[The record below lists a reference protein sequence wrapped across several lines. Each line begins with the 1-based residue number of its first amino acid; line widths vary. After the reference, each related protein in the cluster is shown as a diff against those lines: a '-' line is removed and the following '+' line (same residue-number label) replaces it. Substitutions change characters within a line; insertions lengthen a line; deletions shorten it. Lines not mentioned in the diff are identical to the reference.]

1 MLETELSKEQI
12 ARKEELEKQVFQLLS
27 NKPGMHLQELV
38 QILDAEEF
46 LVRVKGG
53 LQFKFKEYTNALLEK
68 ENKTGVK
75 NILPTKVT
83 EVDKVIT
90 PSRGGEILKGSGE
103 GLKEKKIIPRTRYL
117 MDVLSELG
125 LEYRVETA
133 KLDENMFRSRG
144 YQIFIL
150 PEKKKLIFV
159 NNEVG
164 LATRVVHGF
173 RKLEQNDDLGVIEP
187 SIVDYLSS
195 LDVDELD
202 TDESVMVEKIKYSG
216 SEEKYKDKLRDS
228 ILFVVTAED
237 SSELYKREKDFRKVK
252 IWTFTELQKTVRE
265 VGVKTYTEYNKTYKK
280 NGWPSTRWVIDR
292 KDFIDW
298 YEFLGTEP
306 KKIWG
311 YVKLK
316 DHIQNLGI
324 TSLPQYNEYRK
335 DHPEEELPTDP
346 TMVKMDGWED
356 WDTFFDRE
364 IKKEWTYET
373 LQKDVISKGITKST
387 EYFEY
392 REKHP
397 SCRWLSEKGLKHLK
411 GWVGKGSKA
420 WDRFLGREVKKEWT
434 YETLQKA
441 VRAANVKSSTQ
452 YLFKCSIEE
461 WWSSQTLVDRPEWV
475 SWDDFLGREPKPE
488 KISDFTELKK
498 AVREAG
504 IKIVDEYRKK
514 AKEFGWISYNT
525 LIKSPEWKGWDDFLN
540 GE

>member
-1 MLETELSKEQI
+1 MLETELTIEQI

-38 QILDAEEF
+38 EILDAEEF

-53 LQFKFKEYTNALLEK
+53 LQFKFKEYTNALLKK

-75 NILPTKVT
+75 NILPTKIT

-125 LEYRVETA
+125 LEYRVETG

-173 RKLEQNDDLGVIEP
+173 RKLEQNDDLGVNEP
-187 SIVDYLSS
+187 GIVDYLSS

-216 SEEKYKDKLRDS
+216 SEEKYKDKLRGS
-228 ILFVVTAED
+228 ILFVVTIENL
-237 SSELYKREKDFRKVK
+237 SELYRRERDSRESKD
-252 IWTFTELQKTVRE
+252 WTFAELQKTVRE
-265 VGVKTYTEYNKTYKK
+265 FGVKTYTEYKNIYKK
-280 NGWPSTRWVIDR
+280 NGWPSTRWVIER

-298 YEFLGTEP
+298 YDFLGTEP
-306 KKIWG
+306 KKNWG
-311 YVKLK
+311 YVELREYIKT
-316 DHIQNLGI
+316 LGI
-324 TSLPQYNEYRK
+324 TSLPKYNEYRES
-335 DHPEEELPTDP
+335 HPEEELPTDP
-346 TMVKMDGWED
+346 TMVKMEGWED
-356 WDTFFDRE
+356 WDIFFDRE
-364 IKKEWTYET
+364 EKKEWTYETIQIEAVSKGITTATEYRIYKESHPEEEWPHDGSLRKMEGWLGKGSKGWDRFLGRESKKEWTYET
-373 LQKDVISKGITKST
+373 LQ
-387 EYFEY
+387 E
-392 REKHP
+392 
-397 SCRWLSEKGLKHLK
+397 
-411 GWVGKGSKA
+411 
-420 WDRFLGREVKKEWT
+420 
-434 YETLQKA
+434 A
-441 VRAANVKSSTQ
+441 VRNAKISSSTHYQ
-452 YLFKCSIEE
+452 AEFVSRK
-461 WWSSQTLVDRPEWV
+461 WWATKTLLKNPKWV

-488 KISDFTELKK
+488 KISDFAELKK

-504 IKIVDEYRKK
+504 LTIVDEYRKK

-525 LIKSPEWKGWDDFLN
+525 LIKSPEWKGWDDFLS